1 MNILCRISVACL
13 VVVAYAPGAPAA
25 NAAADAD
32 IDADVE
38 FFEKSVRPLLTKH
51 CYECHSEKA
60 EEVKGGLLL
69 DSRDG
74 WQAGGD
80 SGPAIVPGKPEES
93 LLLSAIGYDDPE
105 LQMPPEKQLSDA
117 EIAALRRWIERGAV
131 DPRDGKKSVK
141 PRRGKIDITAGR
153 KFWAFIPPRDPPAP
167 QVKSR
172 DWPVSSLD
180 RFVLAKLESKG
191 IKPAPPAD
199 KRTLIRRA
207 TFDLI
212 GLPPTPKEIAAF
224 LSDDSPRAFERV
236 VERLLSSPHYGER
249 WGRHW
254 LDVARYADSN
264 GLDENVAHGNAWRYR
279 DWVVASMN
287 RDKPYNEFLI
297 EQLAGDLLPA
307 VNDIKIRHDRL
318 IATGFLSLGPKV
330 LAEVDERKMEMDIV
344 DEQIETVGRAFMGL
358 TLGCARCHDH
368 KFDPVTSDDYYA
380 LAGIFKST
388 KTMDSFTK
396 IAVWHEHPLET
407 GEYRK
412 LRDEHQKTIAR
423 RKQDI
428 ERLTQKATGP
438 ENTAAELKRLRD
450 ELAKLEKSPP
460 AVPTAMGAIEGKI
473 ANVRRHLRGSHL
485 TLGDT
490 IPRGVPRVLTSD
502 GTLVIDPK
510 HSGRL
515 ELARWLASG
524 DHPLTARVMVNRIWR
539 WHFGRGL
546 VASCDNFGM
555 LGGRP
560 VNGPLL
566 DWLAVRFVRSGWSIK
581 KMHRLIMLSATYRM
595 SSTHDAASARIDP
608 ENLLQWRASV
618 RRLEAEAIRD
628 AVLAASG
635 RLDRTMGGSL
645 LHVKNREFFFD
656 HTSKDGTKY
665 DSLRRSIY
673 LPVVRNHLYGLFEL
687 FDFPDSATVHGSRA
701 TTTVAPQSL
710 SLTNSPL
717 VWESAAHW
725 AAGLLK
731 GEKSSDADRIG
742 KLYVTAF
749 GRPTTKKEIARA
761 EKFLR
766 GYAESI
772 TPHESDPKKRTTE
785 AWQALCRAM
794 IASNEFI
801 YVR

>member
-13 VVVAYAPGAPAA
+13 IVMAA
-25 NAAADAD
+25 EPVTFAD
-32 IDADVE
+32 DADVD
-38 FFEKSVRPLLTKH
+38 FFEKSVRPLLVKH
-51 CYECHSEKA
+51 CYECHSKQA
-60 EEVKGGLLL
+60 EEVEGGLLL

-74 WQAGGD
+74 WQRGGD
-80 SGPAIVPGKPEES
+80 SGPAIVPGKPDES
-93 LLLSAIGYDDPE
+93 LLLTAIGYDDPE
-105 LQMPPEKQLSDA
+105 LQMPPEKQLADA
-117 EIAALRRWIERGAV
+117 EIAVLRRWIERGAV
-131 DPRDGKKSVK
+131 DPRDSEKTVK
-141 PRRGKIDITAGR
+141 PRRGKIDIAAGR

-167 QVKSR
+167 KVKN
-172 DWPVSSLD
+172 DVWPASPLD

-191 IKPAPPAD
+191 LKPAPPAD

-212 GLPPTPKEIAAF
+212 GLPPTPQEIDAF
-224 LSDDSPRAFERV
+224 LADDSTKAFERV

-279 DWVVASMN
+279 DWVVAAMN

-307 VNDIKIRHDRL
+307 VNDIKIRNDRL

-368 KFDPVTSDDYYA
+368 KFDPIASDDYYA

-396 IAVWHEHPLET
+396 IARWHENPLET

-412 LRDEHQKTIAR
+412 RRDEHQKMIAR
-423 RKQDI
+423 CKQEI
-428 ERLTQKATGP
+428 ERLTQAATLP
-438 ENTAAELKRLRD
+438 KKTKAELKRLRD
-450 ELAKLEKSPP
+450 ELAKLEKSAPE
-460 AVPTAMGAIEGKI
+460 VPTAMGAVEGTV

-485 TLGDT
+485 TLGET
-490 IPRGVPRVLTSD
+490 IPRGVPRVLTPD
-502 GTLVIDPK
+502 GTFAIDPK
-510 HSGRL
+510 QSGRL

-524 DHPLTARVMVNRIWR
+524 DHPLTARVMVNRLWR

-546 VASCDNFGM
+546 VASCDNFGV
-555 LGGRP
+555 LGERP

-581 KMHRLIMLSATYRM
+581 QLHRLIMLSKTYQM
-595 SSTHDAASARIDP
+595 SSAHDAASARIDP
-608 ENLLQWRASV
+608 ENRLQWRASV

-687 FDFPDSATVHGSRA
+687 FDFPDSATVHGNRA
-701 TTTVAPQSL
+701 TTTVAPQAL
-710 SLTNSPL
+710 LMTNSPL
-717 VWESAAHW
+717 VWESAEHW
-725 AAGLLK
+725 AAELLQ
-731 GEKSSDADRIG
+731 GEESSNADRIG

-749 GRPTTKKEIARA
+749 GRPPTK
-761 EKFLR
+761 
-766 GYAESI
+766 
-772 TPHESDPKKRTTE
+772 TE
-785 AWQALCRAM
+785 VTR
-794 IASNEFI
+794 
-801 YVR
+801 